1 MRNVFR
7 KIEEAWQGDALEAL
21 AEFVRLPAKSP
32 DFDPDWEQNGVLLRA
47 LEDAARWAKVRFPEG
62 TFEILSAPG
71 VTPVLWVD
79 IPGTRPGR
87 PALFYGHFDKQPEA
101 GEWSEGLAQIGRAHV

>member
-47 LEDAARWAKVRFPEG
+47 LEDAARWAKVRGPLRFSRPRASRPSSG
-62 TFEILSAPG
+62 STF
-71 VTPVLWVD
+71 
-79 IPGTRPGR
+79 PGR
-87 PALFYGHFDKQPEA
+87 A
-101 GEWSEGLAQIGRAHV
+101 RAVPRSFTGTSTNSPKRVNGARGSHPSSRC

>member
-47 LEDAARWAKVRFPEG
+47 RRRCARWAKVRFPEG
-62 TFEILSAPG
+62 TFEILSARASRPSSG
-71 VTPVLWVD
+71 STF
-79 IPGTRPGR
+79 PGR
-87 PALFYGHFDKQPEA
+87 ARAVPRSLRALRQTARSG
-101 GEWSEGLAQIGRAHV
+101 